1 MDTLKPGLT
10 VVDPASVG
18 FDAARLARLDDHF
31 RPYVDD
37 GRLPGWQL
45 MVSRSGK
52 VVHLSSYAPLFANY
66 NHTQW
71 NPDLAFFSSGA
82 FIGDY
87 QGAIAG
93 AHVFYPVWVDGR
105 NTAIA
110 STGIGNTDIFT
121 NVP

>member
-1 MDTLKPGLT
+1 MPPDVT
-10 VVDPASVG
+10 
-18 FDAARLARLDDHF
+18 ARLSTTL
-31 RPYVDD
+31 
-37 GRLPGWQL
+37 
-45 MVSRSGK
+45 
-52 VVHLSSYAPLFANY
+52 
-66 NHTQW
+66 W

-87 QGAIAG
+87 QGAVAG

-110 STGIGNTDIFT
+110 NTGIGDTNIFT